1 MNAAPALPFEPQSPE
16 DFRTLVSSLNT
27 AQRRQLEAA
36 LSYHALLQPGAVL
49 RVNVTVGEITQ
60 IPALTDASTLP
71 GGNAGGATVLAEVF
85 VLSTSTGSQA
95 AADEVARTVRLA
107 HPDASPATTRPPE
120 QFSIPRRVYRE
131 LEKRGPVLL
140 DDVREFLMKRR
151 EHRSSEPIVR
161 YSTDPE
167 HSVLTRAFEEWGKTP
182 SASPAG
188 AAPAVLIGMH
198 WLQTGG
204 AERWA
209 VESVQIAKDAGYL
222 PIVITDQNSVHPWL
236 DRPELEGC
244 VVITLSFN
252 HHEHQIDVAFAHAL
266 LENFNVKG
274 IVLHHSQYLYQMLPW
289 ITLHRPDV
297 RVMDSLHIVEYLAG
311 GYPGIS
317 VHFDEYIDT
326 HHVISPQLVEW
337 LSAVQGVEEHKIA
350 LAPLTALTV
359 DSAGAFAPRDTS
371 KPITVAFIGR
381 LSRQKRPDVF
391 LGLVRKLRQQGTPF
405 RAILHGDGEM
415 RGIVDG
421 LIAQFGLSG
430 LIEQRLEDTPVGTT
444 LAESDVLVVTSI
456 NEGITLT
463 TFEAIAAGI
472 PVISTDVGSQRTI
485 VDGGELLPRQARP
498 FIKQA
503 AQLIAQYDASDA
515 TREIAWNAQL
525 ARVTEFSALPSAHD
539 WMKELFKSWQV

>member
-1 MNAAPALPFEPQSPE
+1 MTAAPQLPFEPQSPAE
-16 DFRTLVSSLNT
+16 FQSLVAGLTT
-27 AQRRQLEAA
+27 AQRRQLDAA
-36 LSYHALLQPGAVL
+36 LSYHALLHPGARL
-49 RVNVTVGEITQ
+49 RVSVTVGEITQ

-71 GGNAGGATVLAEVF
+71 GGNAKGTAVLAELS
-85 VLSTSTGSQA
+85 VLSTATGSPA
-95 AADEVARTVRLA
+95 GTEEVVRTVRLA
-107 HPDASPATTRPPE
+107 NPDASPATTRPPE

-151 EHRSSEPIVR
+151 EHRSAEPIVR
-161 YSTDPE
+161 YSSDPE
-167 HSVLTRAFEEWGKTP
+167 QSVLTRAFEEWGKNP
-182 SASPAG
+182 AASPSD

-209 VESVQIAKDAGYL
+209 VESVQIAKDAGFL

-236 DRPELEGC
+236 DRPELDGC

-266 LENFNVKG
+266 LENFNVQG

-289 ITLHRPDV
+289 ITQHRPDV

-311 GYPGIS
+311 GYPGVS

-337 LSAVQGVEEHKIA
+337 LSVVQGVDKSKIA

-359 DSAGAFAPRDTS
+359 DSTGTFAPRDRS
-371 KPITVAFIGR
+371 KPITIAFVGR

-391 LGLVRKLRQQGTPF
+391 LGLVRKLRKNGTPF

-415 RGIVDG
+415 RSIVDG
-421 LIAQFGLSG
+421 LISQFGLSG
-430 LIEQRLEDTPVGTT
+430 VIEQRFEDTAVATT

-485 VDGGELLPRQARP
+485 VGGRELLPRQARP

-503 AQLIAQYDASDA
+503 AELIAQYDASDA
-515 TREIAWNAQL
+515 AREAAWNAQL
-525 ARVTEFSALPSAHD
+525 ARVTEFSALPSAHH